1 MKRTKKIL
9 TILFPILTLVGCG
22 ALNKFHIED
31 EENRIITSADK
42 YLLEQPVTITDTS
55 CERSAGGL
63 HDFYSEGDYWWPD
76 PENPDGPFIRKD
88 GMTNPNNFTAHRKAM
103 RRLSLQV
110 PALVAAYKIT
120 GDKKYAEHAIKHLN
134 AWFVDEATKMNPNLL
149 YAQAIKGKVSGR
161 GIGIIDT
168 IHLVEVAK
176 AIQVLYEL
184 NGLSKN
190 SLSNLQAW
198 FSEYLEWMTTHK
210 FGIDERDNGNNHS
223 TCWAMQV
230 AMYAQLIDDE
240 PTLEFVRDF
249 YKEILLPSQ
258 MEKDGSFPKELS
270 RTKPYGYSIFN
281 LDAMAMVCEIAGNK
295 ENDLWNY
302 NTSDGRGIKK
312 AVEFLYPYL
321 EDKSKWTYQQ
331 DVMYWEDWPVRQ
343 PFLLLASIHFDEN
356 KYFELWKTFDA
367 DPQKEEV
374 IRNYPIRQPLLWIK

>member
-1 MKRTKKIL
+1 
-9 TILFPILTLVGCG
+9 
-22 ALNKFHIED
+22 
-31 EENRIITSADK
+31 
-42 YLLEQPVTITDTS
+42 
-55 CERSAGGL
+55 
-63 HDFYSEGDYWWPD
+63 
-76 PENPDGPFIRKD
+76 
-88 GMTNPNNFTAHRKAM
+88 
-103 RRLSLQV
+103 
-110 PALVAAYKIT
+110 
-120 GDKKYAEHAIKHLN
+120 
-134 AWFVDEATKMNPNLL
+134 MNPNLL